1 MVRIVGARA
10 PQKRESPTAVST
22 TARPVAR
29 GGGAPHCGMTQPR
42 PFVCQERVRWA
53 DVDLVGIMRF
63 SAFTRL
69 VELAE
74 QELLRAA
81 GMPYV
86 EIFEN
91 PTFWMPRRHLS
102 IDYLAPA
109 RIDEPLTLVSYVSR
123 LGTTSMTMTVDI
135 YADARRSL
143 VASAAMVVVCVDR
156 AHFHKQPLPAA
167 MQAGLAPFV
176 CSQEAARAWYAHGQE
191 DSSAARLGDG

>member
-1 MVRIVGARA
+1 
-10 PQKRESPTAVST
+10 
-22 TARPVAR
+22 
-29 GGGAPHCGMTQPR
+29 MTQPR

-74 QELLRAA
+74 QELWRAA
-81 GMPYV
+81 GMPYAQL
-86 EIFEN
+86 FEN
-91 PTFWMPRRHLS
+91 PTHWMPRRHLG

-109 RIDEPLTLVSYVSR
+109 QIDEQLTLVSYVSR
-123 LGTTSMTMTVDI
+123 LGTTSMTLTVDV

-156 AHFHKQPLPAA
+156 AHFQKQPLPAG
-167 MQAGLAPFV
+167 MEAGLAPFA
-176 CSQEAARAWYAHGQE
+176 CSVEAARAWYAHAQE
-191 DSSAARLGDG
+191 PPAEARLGDG